1 MKYNYREGVEKTKS
15 RKRLIVPALLVVTA
29 LYAVVTYLAP
39 EILYVAEP
47 PDTTAKKL
55 VTERPSAGQ
64 NRLYIPKLNADI
76 AIVAEDSGESA
87 DTAAQER
94 SIVSGSPS
102 EGGNYVLAANRF
114 SLGLTPMDTKAKS
127 PFYHLGKLSSG
138 DDIYLDYK
146 GVRYAYKVDEIKTA
160 ENITQYEERTDEPRL
175 TLYMNEAAGRQV
187 VTAKQTGKI
196 VWTSGQPKLQP
207 LPES

>member
-1 MKYNYREGVEKTKS
+1 MKYNYQEGIEKPKS
-15 RKRLIVPALLVVTA
+15 RKRFILPVLIFVGG
-29 LYAVVTYLAP
+29 LYALINYLAP
-39 EILYVAEP
+39 EILYVVEP

-55 VTERPSAGQ
+55 VAEKPTQGQ

-76 AIVAEDSGESA
+76 RIASGSDE
-87 DTAAQER
+87 TAAQER
-94 SIVSGSPS
+94 SAVNGSPS
-102 EGGNYVLAANRF
+102 EVGNYVLVANRF
-114 SLGLTPMDTKAKS
+114 SLGFTPMDTEAKS

-146 GVRYAYKVDEIKTA
+146 GVRYAYKVEEIKAVDDITKY
-160 ENITQYEERTDEPRL
+160 ENRTDEPQL
-175 TLYMNEAAGRQV
+175 TLYMAETDGRQV
-187 VTAKQTGKI
+187 VVAKQTGKI